1 MPLAT
6 AESAC
11 RKLFPHRK
19 PQTSGDIGR
28 KQSEDRQEKVIG
40 KLRQKG
46 APFQQ
51 NTFHPGA
58 PCSRAGGMCLVR
70 MCPIWLYQPYLPA
83 SQAFGRAACVAD
95 VLLEGLGCLPALL
108 GGPPPCGIHVPP
120 PVRHSCG
127 SPALPNPLPYGTYAH
142 EDVFPA
148 QVGKSLHALDS
159 TPKCNSEGP
168 TVLAVDG
175 LKVVPFF

>member
-1 MPLAT
+1 MDRG
-6 AESAC
+6 C
-11 RKLFPHRK
+11 RKLSPHRK
-19 PQTSGDIGR
+19 PQTCGDTGR
-28 KQSEDRQEKVIG
+28 EQSEDRQEKVIG
-40 KLRQKG
+40 KLWQKG

-108 GGPPPCGIHVPP
+108 GGPPPCGIHVPLPCGTHAALRLFPTLSRTALMRTRMSFRHRSESPCP
-120 PVRHSCG
+120 PRTICG
-127 SPALPNPLPYGTYAH
+127 YGH
-142 EDVFPA
+142 
-148 QVGKSLHALDS
+148 
-159 TPKCNSEGP
+159 
-168 TVLAVDG
+168 
-175 LKVVPFF
+175 